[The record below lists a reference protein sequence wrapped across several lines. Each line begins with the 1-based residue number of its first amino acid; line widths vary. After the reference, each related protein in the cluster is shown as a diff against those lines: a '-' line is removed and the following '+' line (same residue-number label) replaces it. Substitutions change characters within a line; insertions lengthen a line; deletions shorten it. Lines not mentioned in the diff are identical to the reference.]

1 MATLSIRL
9 PDSLHR
15 HLKDLAKKEKVSI
28 NQLISTAVAE
38 KMSALMTEDHLE
50 ALARQGDRAAFDRV
64 LARVPAA
71 PPDPWD
77 RWDAESPTAP
87 EGSES
92 SGQGRGAGRPASK
105 STPR

>member
-15 HLKDLAKKEKVSI
+15 QLKGLAQKERVSI

-38 KMSALMTEDHLE
+38 KMSALMTEDYLE
-50 ALARQGDRAAFDRV
+50 TLARQGNRDAFDRV
-64 LARVPAA
+64 LAKVPSV

-77 RWDAESPTAP
+77 RWDEETPSEDGPARAES
-87 EGSES
+87 SN
-92 SGQGRGAGRPASK
+92 K
-105 STPR
+105 SRARRS